1 MAAASS
7 VTACKRTP
15 PRPSRLYKSCAHRRR
30 RGYNLSR
37 GEAAAVARK
46 NLFYEAVPD
55 DLDSHSYIYHV
66 LTHAFYCFVVVV
78 LLAFYILYA
87 VRPLTRS
94 SRYRNKFC
102 ENVSARGEQHALQ
115 SHDDKKPVLVVCRY
129 IYYITFYRMKTT
141 RGHHLH
147 TSYIYTAVSPNII
160 LYHRK
165 SYMLHY
171 TESRAHIYIL

>member
-1 MAAASS
+1 VGRGETITAVASS
-7 VTACKRTP
+7 VTARKRTP

-30 RGYNLSR
+30 RGYNLRR

-66 LTHAFYCFVVVV
+66 LTHALYCFVVVVV

-102 ENVSARGEQHALQ
+102 ENVSARAESCNTRC
-115 SHDDKKPVLVVCRY
+115 SHDDKKPVLVCRY
-129 IYYITFYRMKTT
+129 ILYIIPFMKTT

-147 TSYIYTAVSPNII
+147 TSYIYGCTS
-160 LYHRK
+160 
-165 SYMLHY
+165 
-171 TESRAHIYIL
+171 